1 MKLTLDTMSIPA
13 AVVLGV
19 LRLAWLGMVFRA
31 GVELYRL
38 DPAVRPGHIVATLV
52 EVTFVAALV
61 LAHDRLLTAKIIA
74 ATLNRCPRH
83 LPSVS
88 QIPVACPR
96 IVPVRKKRL

>member
-1 MKLTLDTMSIPA
+1 MKPTLDTMSIPA

-19 LRLAWLGMVFRA
+19 LRLVWLGAVFCA
-31 GVELYRL
+31 GMELYRL
-38 DPAVRPGHIVATLV
+38 DPAVRLGHTVATLV

-61 LAHDRLLTAKIIA
+61 LVHDRVLTAKVIA

-83 LPSVS
+83 LPSVP